1 MTHPAPD
8 IERLRENAIA
18 ARDGALIGGVQA
30 DPHVFCLVHWQVM
43 LALCDAVDQQRVN
56 VAHLTVLAERTAA
69 ELNHAI
75 AHNHE
80 RPEIL
85 RLAGRLV
92 REMHALT
99 ERNPT

>member
-1 MTHPAPD
+1 MTSAAPD
-8 IERLRENAIA
+8 IEKLRENAIA
-18 ARDGALIGGVQA
+18 ARDGALIGGVRTA
-30 DPHVFCLVHWQVM
+30 PYTFCTVHWQTM
-43 LALCDAVDQQRVN
+43 LTLLDATTQPRIHA
-56 VAHLTVLAERTAA
+56 AHLTVLAEHTAA

-80 RPEIL
+80 RTEIL

-99 ERNPT
+99 ERPNP